1 VDNKLDELL
10 GDYFDCGVA
19 EGREGRTHD
28 TIDGQAQKALHAI
41 KAHVTG
47 LLNKEREACAALL
60 SMSSQQIRLMA
71 GEMSSHEMQVTQAA
85 LAGVKRKITAQD
97 LRTAKAVLSG
107 VKSKIDQRKN

>member
-1 VDNKLDELL
+1 
-10 GDYFDCGVA
+10 
-19 EGREGRTHD
+19 
-28 TIDGQAQKALHAI
+28 
-41 KAHVTG
+41 
-47 LLNKEREACAALL
+47 
-60 SMSSQQIRLMA
+60 MA